1 MLIPEIHAPETS
13 ALHRGGPPRDLRIEL
28 RPHEIDVIAPDRR
41 LAESSAFKHGNKRAQ
56 MRVALLALP
65 CNDQGAVLHA
75 DDEKDFGKAGATPTS
90 GNLPRFRKSTRMSTR
105 MNRRRIRS

>member
-13 ALHRGGPPRDLRIEL
+13 A
-28 RPHEIDVIAPDRR
+28 
-41 LAESSAFKHGNKRAQ
+41 
-56 MRVALLALP
+56 
-65 CNDQGAVLHA
+65 DQDAVLHA
-75 DDEKDFGKAGATPTS
+75 DDEKDFGKAGATPTR

>member
-1 MLIPEIHAPETS
+1 
-13 ALHRGGPPRDLRIEL
+13 
-28 RPHEIDVIAPDRR
+28 
-41 LAESSAFKHGNKRAQ
+41 

-90 GNLPRFRKSTRMSTR
+90 GNLPRLRKSTRMSTR